1 MEQKQ
6 SFDLRF
12 STGMTRSQSNEHLRN
27 FTERAFEEKRTR
39 NFDPSRE
46 HLNFEVKRLENGM
59 LSIIPLNKN
68 YAIDKRIKDNL
79 DSRGIKDPNEELDK
93 DNPNRR
99 TTVLDIIFSGS
110 RERMRELAFGNQKIE
125 EDVFE
130 KKADNSGVK
139 RMMDIEEWAK
149 DMYDFAAEKFGE
161 KNIAAFVVHLDE
173 KNPHIHC
180 TVLPVGIIKGKERIS
195 SKSIFGDKYKSS
207 AVMKSLHDDL
217 AVVNEKWGLNRGDDI
232 YQTGARHRT
241 TEEYWRDLTNECTGL
256 ENKSDKLKKENDSL
270 ASEIAKKRKAV
281 KGLQTMIDNLTREY
295 EDLEQLLAN
304 MEPESEKAQAI
315 REELDRLEKVLQ
327 DKKEKLDKVTRELEE
342 LTAKTQMAKDDLIQT
357 KKEYLYKNSEIATLV
372 GWQVACQ
379 ELEKTQK
386 SLKEFR
392 DDLSYTQKTQ
402 FDSLLDD
409 SIIDDMAERSQEI
422 VTVAA
427 ALFVGYVDT
436 ATTFASMHGGGGGGS
451 NDLPKR
457 KNDEDD
463 WNWMM
468 RCFNHARK
476 MMKPTG
482 RQVKR

>member
-46 HLNFEVKRLENGM
+46 HLNFEVKRLSNGM
-59 LSIIPLNKN
+59 LSIVPLNKK
-68 YAIDKRIKDNL
+68 YSIDERIKDNL
-79 DSRGIKDPNEELDK
+79 DARGIKDPNEGLDK
-93 DNPNRR
+93 DNPRRR

-161 KNIAAFVVHLDE
+161 KNIAAFVCHLDE
-173 KNPHIHC
+173 KNPHVHC
-180 TVLPVGIIKGKERIS
+180 TVLPVAVVYGKERLS
-195 SKSIFGDKYKSS
+195 QRTIFGDKYQSS
-207 AVMKSLHDDL
+207 AKLKSLHDDL

-281 KGLQTMIDNLTREY
+281 RGLQTMIDNLTREY
-295 EDLEQLLAN
+295 EDLEQLLAIL
-304 MEPESEKAQAI
+304 EPESEKAQAV
-315 REELDRLEKVLQ
+315 RDELERLEIALR
-327 DKKEKLDKVTRELEE
+327 DKKEKLDKATRELEE
-342 LTAKTQMAKDDLIQT
+342 LMAKTQKTKNNLMQT
-357 KKEYLYKNSEIATLV
+357 NSEFAVLT
-372 GWQVACQ
+372 GWKVACRQ
-379 ELEKTQK
+379 LEKTQK
-386 SLKEFR
+386 DLKEFR
-392 DDLSYTQKTQ
+392 NGLSYSQRTD
-402 FDSLLDD
+402 FDSILDD
-409 SIIDDMAERSQEI
+409 SIIEDMAERSQEI
-422 VTVAA
+422 VAVAA
-427 ALFVGYVDT
+427 ALFAGYVDA
-436 ATTFASMHGGGGGGS
+436 ATTFAQTHGGGGGGGGS
-451 NDLPKR
+451 LGKKKD
-457 KNDEDD
+457 DEDD

-476 MMKPTG
+476 MMKPSG
-482 RQVKR
+482 KQIKR

>member
-46 HLNFEVKRLENGM
+46 HLNFEVKRLSNGM
-59 LSIIPLNKN
+59 LSIVPLDKK
-68 YAIDKRIKDNL
+68 YSIDERIKDNL
-79 DSRGIKDPNEELDK
+79 DARGIKDPNEGLDK
-93 DNPNRR
+93 DNPRRR

-161 KNIAAFVVHLDE
+161 KNIAAFVCHLDE
-173 KNPHIHC
+173 KNPHVHC
-180 TVLPVGIIKGKERIS
+180 TVLPVAVVYGKERLS
-195 SKSIFGDKYKSS
+195 QRTIFGDKYQSS
-207 AVMKSLHDDL
+207 AKLKSLHDDL

-281 KGLQTMIDNLTREY
+281 RGLQTMIDNLTREY
-295 EDLEQLLAN
+295 EDLEQLLAIL
-304 MEPESEKAQAI
+304 EPESEKAQAV
-315 REELDRLEKVLQ
+315 RDELERLEIALR
-327 DKKEKLDKVTRELEE
+327 DKKEKLDKATRELEE
-342 LTAKTQMAKDDLIQT
+342 LMAKTQKTKNNLMQT
-357 KKEYLYKNSEIATLV
+357 NSEFAVLT
-372 GWQVACQ
+372 GWKVACRQ
-379 ELEKTQK
+379 LEKTQK
-386 SLKEFR
+386 DLKEFR
-392 DDLSYTQKTQ
+392 NGLSYSQRTD
-402 FDSLLDD
+402 FDSILDD
-409 SIIDDMAERSQEI
+409 SIIEDMAERSQEI
-422 VTVAA
+422 VAVAA
-427 ALFVGYVDT
+427 ALFAGYVDA
-436 ATTFASMHGGGGGGS
+436 ATTFAQTHGGGGGGGGS
-451 NDLPKR
+451 LGKKKD
-457 KNDEDD
+457 DEDD

-468 RCFNHARK
+468 RCFNHARN
-476 MMKPTG
+476 MMKPSG
-482 RQVKR
+482 KQIKR